1 MPIPVDPETTPS
13 PSSRPAIAAF
23 DFDGTLTWC
32 DTLLPFLRHAT
43 GARRF
48 WQGFGRLTPVLAAY
62 RLGVMHNE
70 RAKVRVLAHYL
81 AGWSEDDLTAAAR
94 TFVDGPLEEMINAR
108 ALEKLRWHQAAGHDV
123 VIVSASPEFYIRPW
137 AERLGVTTVLGTRL
151 EMQDGRFTGR
161 LSGAN
166 CYGPEKLRRLT
177 AHFERISD
185 TDLFAY
191 GDSAGDSDLLA
202 AAQQRFYRTFAGGPR
217 PLSTRFAFVR
227 GLIG

>member
-1 MPIPVDPETTPS
+1 MPVDPETTSS
-13 PSSRPAIAAF
+13 PSSRPALAAF

-32 DTLLPFLRHAT
+32 DTLLPFLRHAV

-48 WQGFGRLTPVLAAY
+48 WQGFGRLVPVLAAY
-62 RLGVMHNE
+62 RLGLMHNE

-81 AGWSEDDLTAAAR
+81 VGWSEERLAVAAR
-94 TFVDGPLEEMINAR
+94 SFVAGPLEEMINGR
-108 ALEKLRWHQAAGHDV
+108 AIEKLRWHQAAGHEV

-137 AERLGVTTVLGTRL
+137 AERLGVAAVLGTRL
-151 EMQDGRFTGR
+151 EMEHGRFTGR

-177 AHFERISD
+177 RHFERLED

-191 GDSAGDSDLLA
+191 GDSRGDHDLLA
-202 AAQQRFYRTFAGGPR
+202 AAQQRFYRTFTSGPR
-217 PLSTRFAFVR
+217 PLSTRLAFVR